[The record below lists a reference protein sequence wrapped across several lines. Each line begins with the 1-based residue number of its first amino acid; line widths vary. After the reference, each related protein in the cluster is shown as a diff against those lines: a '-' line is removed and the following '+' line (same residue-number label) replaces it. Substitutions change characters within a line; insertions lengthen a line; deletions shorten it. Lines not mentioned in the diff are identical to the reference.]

1 MDPKEDTEA
10 FNTKVNSLHKQYIDA
25 IRKIHAEYA
34 PIYGN
39 DNEQELEIWSPA
51 DVRDPNSALI
61 LHNEMMG
68 LPPPALKLASRL

>member
-1 MDPKEDTEA
+1 MDPERDGDA
-10 FNTKVNSLHKQYIDA
+10 FRAKVDELHEQYLDA
-25 IRKIHAEYA
+25 IRQMHAQHA

-39 DNEQELEIWSPA
+39 ENEQELEIWSPA

-68 LPPPALKLASRL
+68 LPPPAIKLASRL